1 LNLIEENLR
10 ESLKEK
16 VKDLTLLIF
25 YNLLR
30 YIYARG
36 ESKHPKMGGYNK
48 DSWSEPYEITP
59 GEVKRAY
66 HLERVLFFLKSFTD
80 SNIYYQKYSKFDK
93 VNFYRES
100 LFQIMPPVS
109 FDIGEEVSSNAQMA
123 R

>member
-1 LNLIEENLR
+1 LR
-10 ESLKEK
+10 DCLKEK

>member
-1 LNLIEENLR
+1 MIDVWKK
-10 ESLKEK
+10 KE
-16 VKDLTLLIF
+16 KDLTLHIF

-59 GEVKRAY
+59 GEVKRTY
-66 HLERVLFFLKSFTD
+66 HLERVLFCLKSFTD
-80 SNIYYQKYSKFDK
+80 SNIYYQKYSTFDK

-109 FDIGEEVSSNAQMA
+109 FDIGEEVSNNAQLA